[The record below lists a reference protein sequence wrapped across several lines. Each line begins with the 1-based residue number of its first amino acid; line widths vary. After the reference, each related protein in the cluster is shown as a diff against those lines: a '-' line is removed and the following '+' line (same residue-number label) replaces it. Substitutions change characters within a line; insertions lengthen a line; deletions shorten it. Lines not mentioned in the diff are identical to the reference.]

1 MLLEFNLKPIF
12 IPEIRF
18 AGQEVLTN
26 FKKEKKKKKPLIF
39 KYLAIGKIAV
49 FSSYKTN
56 IRLGPGFLASFLFLT
71 SNG

>member
-1 MLLEFNLKPIF
+1 MLLEFSFKPVF
-12 IPEIRF
+12 ILEIRC

-26 FKKEKKKKKPLIF
+26 FKKGKKKLLIF
-39 KYLAIGKIAV
+39 KYLAIGKIVV

-56 IRLGPGFLASFLFLT
+56 IRLGPGFLASFLFLI

>member
-12 IPEIRF
+12 VPEIRF

-26 FKKEKKKKKPLIF
+26 FKKGGGGRKPLIF
-39 KYLAIGKIAV
+39 KYLAIGKIVV

-56 IRLGPGFLASFLFLT
+56 IRLGPGFLASFLFLI
-71 SNG
+71 SSG

>member
-26 FKKEKKKKKPLIF
+26 FKKEKKKPFDFQI
-39 KYLAIGKIAV
+39 
-49 FSSYKTN
+49 SSYREN
-56 IRLGPGFLASFLFLT
+56 FSFLLL
-71 SNG
+71 

>member
-12 IPEIRF
+12 VPEIRF

-26 FKKEKKKKKPLIF
+26 FKKGGERKPLIF
-39 KYLAIGKIAV
+39 KYLAIGKIVV

-56 IRLGPGFLASFLFLT
+56 IRLGPGFQASFLFLI
-71 SNG
+71 SSG